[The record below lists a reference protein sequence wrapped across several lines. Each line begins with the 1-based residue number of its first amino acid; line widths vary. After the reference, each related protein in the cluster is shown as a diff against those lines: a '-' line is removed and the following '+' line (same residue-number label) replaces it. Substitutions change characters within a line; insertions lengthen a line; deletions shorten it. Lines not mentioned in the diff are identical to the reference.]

1 MGIQEL
7 EQLIGSDIVIDTDS
21 RFIYIGRLDKVH
33 GHFLEMLEVDV
44 HDCHDSPTT
53 REIYIVDARR
63 SGVRPNRHRAFVTKD
78 RIMSISKLE
87 DVMSY

>member
-1 MGIQEL
+1 MALQEL
-7 EQLIGSDIVIDTDS
+7 EKLVGSNVVIDTDS
-21 RFIYIGRLDKVH
+21 RFIYIGRIEKVH
-33 GHFLEMLEVDV
+33 ENFLEMVEVDV

-63 SGVRPNRHRAFVTKD
+63 AGVRPNRHRAYVRED